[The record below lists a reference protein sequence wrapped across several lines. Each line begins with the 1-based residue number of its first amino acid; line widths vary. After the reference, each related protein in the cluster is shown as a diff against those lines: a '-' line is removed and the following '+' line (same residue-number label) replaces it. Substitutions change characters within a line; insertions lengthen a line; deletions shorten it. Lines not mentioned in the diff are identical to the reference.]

1 MGSDQARVFGR
12 VNIAPVTAELAEL
25 VTFWKYPP
33 PYDIYN
39 GSGGDTASFF
49 NPDSPYYSV
58 TDENG
63 NLIGFLA
70 TGIECQVP
78 GGDYSVPAVDIGIG
92 LHPDLTGHGL
102 GRTIL
107 TQFIDEIIATAD
119 HPPLLRATI
128 AAFNQ
133 RSLKTFASLGFAE
146 TARFTTKI
154 DWIIVTRPF
163 P

>member
-1 MGSDQARVFGR
+1 M
-12 VNIAPVTAELAEL
+12 NIIPLSVELAEL
-25 VTFWKYPP
+25 ITSWTYPP
-33 PYDIYN
+33 PYDLYN
-39 GSGGDTASFF
+39 GSGGDTSSFF
-49 NPDSPYYSV
+49 NPESPHYSV

-78 GGDYSVPAVDIGIG
+78 GGDYSAPAIDIGIG
-92 LHPDLTGHGL
+92 LHPNHTGHGL

-107 TQFIDEIIATAD
+107 EQFIEDLVSTSD

-133 RSLKTFASLGFAE
+133 RSLKTFFVLGFTE
-146 TARFTTKI
+146 SARFSTSRE
-154 DWIIVTRPF
+154 WVIVTRPF